1 MIVSCYQSV
10 KDVITRGTVALG
22 LLLSHPFPGGSGI
35 PQGSHRMKMVSQAL
49 AVLIVSGASLL
60 VIPAIAQSSEG
71 TLSKQALEQCH
82 QGRLA
87 KDRDSR
93 VAHYQQ
99 GQRLGEQAV
108 AADEGSADAHF
119 ALFCNLGELLRI
131 DGETLTS
138 LFGLRR
144 MMKELDRTLEIA
156 PTHLEALSAKGTLLV
171 KLPGLLGGDVKEG
184 ERLLQQVIDQAPQ
197 AVNAR
202 LALARVRCER
212 GRHDEAATLASTA
225 LVIAQK
231 QKQMDFIPEAEAMLQ
246 QATANAAKS
255 KEHRS

>member
-1 MIVSCYQSV
+1 MKS
-10 KDVITRGTVALG
+10 ALLVLIMLISSG
-22 LLLSHPFPGGSGI
+22 ILLLPSTTMAESSG
-35 PQGSHRMKMVSQAL
+35 
-49 AVLIVSGASLL
+49 
-60 VIPAIAQSSEG
+60 G
-71 TLSKQALEQCH
+71 TLPKQALDQCH

-87 KDRDSR
+87 KDRDTR
-93 VAHYQQ
+93 LAHFQQ

-108 AADEGSADAHF
+108 AEDEGSADAHF

-156 PTHLEALSAKGTLLV
+156 PTHLEAISAKGTLLV
-171 KLPGLLGGDVKEG
+171 KLPSLLGGDVKQG
-184 ERLLQQVIDQAPQ
+184 ERLLEQVIDQAPQ

-212 GRHDEAATLASTA
+212 GQHAEAAVLASAA

-246 QATANAAKS
+246 QAKANAAKN
-255 KEHRS
+255 KEQRS

>member
-1 MIVSCYQSV
+1 MKS
-10 KDVITRGTVALG
+10 AL
-22 LLLSHPFPGGSGI
+22 LVLIMLISSGI
-35 PQGSHRMKMVSQAL
+35 
-49 AVLIVSGASLL
+49 LL
-60 VIPAIAQSSEG
+60 VPSTTMAESSGG
-71 TLSKQALEQCH
+71 TLPKQALDQCH

-87 KDRDSR
+87 KDRDTR
-93 VAHYQQ
+93 LAHFQQ

-108 AADEGSADAHF
+108 AEDEGSADAHF

-156 PTHLEALSAKGTLLV
+156 PTHLEAISAKGTLLV
-171 KLPGLLGGDVKEG
+171 KLPNLLGGDVKQG
-184 ERLLQQVIDQAPQ
+184 ERLLEQVIDQAPQ

-212 GRHDEAATLASTA
+212 GQHAEAAVLASAA

-231 QKQMDFIPEAEAMLQ
+231 QKQIDFIPEAEAMLQ
-246 QATANAAKS
+246 QAKANAAKN
-255 KEHRS
+255 KEQRS

>member
-1 MIVSCYQSV
+1 MKIVVQV
-10 KDVITRGTVALG
+10 LVT
-22 LLLSHPFPGGSGI
+22 LLSSAVVILPSTA
-35 PQGSHRMKMVSQAL
+35 MAEQA
-49 AVLIVSGASLL
+49 GALL
-60 VIPAIAQSSEG
+60 P
-71 TLSKQALEQCH
+71 KQALDHCH

-93 VAHYQQ
+93 LAHFQQ
-99 GQRLGEQAV
+99 GQRMGEQAV

-184 ERLLQQVIDQAPQ
+184 ERLLQQVIHQAPQ

-202 LALARVRCER
+202 LALAKVRCER
-212 GRHDEAATLASTA
+212 GRHDEAAVLASTA
-225 LVIAQK
+225 LVIAEK
-231 QKQMDFIPEAEAMLQ
+231 QKQMDFIPEAEAVLQ
-246 QATANAAKS
+246 QAKANAAKN
-255 KEHRS
+255 KEQRS

>member
-1 MIVSCYQSV
+1 MPQGLHRIKIVSQV
-10 KDVITRGTVALG
+10 
-22 LLLSHPFPGGSGI
+22 
-35 PQGSHRMKMVSQAL
+35 L

-60 VIPAIAQSSEG
+60 SLPAIAQSSEG

-87 KDRDSR
+87 KDRDLR
-93 VAHYQQ
+93 FAHFQQ
-99 GQRLGEQAV
+99 GQQLGEQAV

-131 DGETLTS
+131 NGESLTS

-184 ERLLQQVIDQAPQ
+184 ERLLQQVIHQAPQ

-212 GRHDEAATLASTA
+212 GLHDEAAVLASTA
-225 LVIAQK
+225 LVIAQR
-231 QKQMDFIPEAEAMLQ
+231 QKQMDFVPEAEAMLQ
-246 QATANAAKS
+246 QATANAAKGR
-255 KEHRS
+255 EHRS